1 MAEEGNVPEEVCLYG
16 SWMHGVG
23 DDVVG
28 LEPPRKLFGHEQ
40 VGQLCGAVDSFGIV
54 VPARRYYR
62 MDIELRFIRLRVLDE
77 IATAYSSHRPTAKPK
92 TYWVLHQLADC
103 DTMTSILA

>member
-1 MAEEGNVPEEVCLYG
+1 MSLIGSSFWCTYFTNPPGRFIFLYLSAFKEYPHDLIDYMAEEGNVPEEVCLYG

-54 VPARRYYR
+54 VPARRYY
-62 MDIELRFIRLRVLDE
+62 
-77 IATAYSSHRPTAKPK
+77 
-92 TYWVLHQLADC
+92 
-103 DTMTSILA
+103 